1 MALALRL
8 RRAIALSSSL
18 LHQPPLTSSSSS
30 FSSCPPL
37 LKALL
42 RPSLP
47 GNPSSQ
53 PITQVRSFRSSIPV
67 AIRRWEGG
75 EEDKIKPDEI
85 LFEGCDY
92 NHWLI
97 TMDFPKD
104 PKPTPEEMVETYV
117 QTAAKV
123 IGSVEEAKKKMY
135 ACSTTT
141 YQGFQVMVSE
151 EESEK
156 FKGLP
161 GVVFVLPD
169 SYIDPVNKEYG
180 GDKYDNGVIT
190 PRPPP
195 IQYGRQGRYGDRN
208 RNYDRPRYDSPRDAR
223 PMPQG
228 RQPYD
233 RQGPMQ
239 GDGRNYA
246 PQQNYGPQGDR
257 RDFGPPGQARDFG
270 DANQGMRR
278 DPMPS
283 YSRDPNQGGNFA
295 SQGQGGD
302 QRYAGSPGVGDYGQR
317 SGPGYSGDSRQG
329 SGPGFSGDYRQGSG
343 PGYSGGHR
351 QGSGPGY
358 GGGYQQGSGPGYG
371 GGNQQGSGPG
381 YGGGNQ
387 QGSGPGYGGG
397 YQQGSSGP
405 GYSGGYQRESSGPGY
420 QQGSGPGYS
429 GDFRQGSGG
438 FGEEK
443 REEAGYGYGQGSG
456 SGHGQS

>member
-18 LHQPPLTSSSSS
+18 VNHRPLPCSSS
-30 FSSCPPL
+30 PPL
-37 LKALL
+37 LKPLL
-42 RPSLP
+42 SPLLA
-47 GNPSSQ
+47 GNPT
-53 PITQVRSFRSSIPV
+53 PHPATQVRSFRSSIPV
-67 AIRRWEGG
+67 ANRRWEGG

-123 IGSVEEAKKKMY
+123 LGSVEEAKKKMY

-151 EESEK
+151 EVSEK

-208 RNYDRPRYDSPRDAR
+208 RNYDRPRYDRTREDR
-223 PMPQG
+223 PMPYG
-228 RQPYD
+228 NQPYD

-246 PQQNYGPQGDR
+246 PQQNYGPPGDR
-257 RDFGPPGQARDFG
+257 RDFGRPGQTRDFG
-270 DANQGMRR
+270 DGNQGVWR
-278 DPMPS
+278 DPMP
-283 YSRDPNQGGNFA
+283 SRDPNQGGNFA
-295 SQGQGGD
+295 PQREVSQGEGGD
-302 QRYAGSPGVGDYGQR
+302 QRYAGSPGAGDYGQR
-317 SGPGYSGDSRQG
+317 SGPGYSGNYRQG
-329 SGPGFSGDYRQGSG
+329 SGPSYSGDYRQGSG
-343 PGYSGGHR
+343 PGNSGA
-351 QGSGPGY
+351 QV
-358 GGGYQQGSGPGYG
+358 
-371 GGNQQGSGPG
+371 
-381 YGGGNQ
+381 
-387 QGSGPGYGGG
+387 
-397 YQQGSSGP
+397 SGP
-405 GYSGGYQRESSGPGY
+405 GYSGGYPQGSGPGYQPGSGPGYSGGYRQGSGPGYQPGSGPGYQPGSGPGYQQGSGPGY

-438 FGEEK
+438 FGGEN
-443 REEAGYGYGQGSG
+443 RQEAGYGHEEVVLRVSSFLQTQGL
-456 SGHGQS
+456 Q